1 MHPIRT
7 LAAGLFLVLA
17 ALAGPAFAQQA
28 AGVGIGQLRYT
39 LVDLDPDDGIAPWIG
54 LNAYASQADA
64 HAYDQAGN
72 DIDGVEIDHAG
83 VTGFDDDDASLHA
96 DTRDAAASVTLTLHS
111 GWGYVSAGQVFRFL
125 LSPHTRVVFSADADA
140 WARPEAPGVSWP
152 TAIAELY
159 GSLHGIGDGERFTD
173 TLRIEDGNLQ
183 RTLSV
188 TAASEGD
195 WVDGRIAFDAYAVA
209 ESHALPVPEPAMP
222 DMLLGGLGGLGVL
235 ALAGR
240 RGRQRRRTSACS
252 SASRNTLTRVGT

>member
-1 MHPIRT
+1 MHPIRS
-7 LAAGLFLVLA
+7 LAACLFLVLA
-17 ALAGPAFAQQA
+17 ALATPAMAQQA

-54 LNAYASQADA
+54 LNGYATHADA
-64 HAYDQAGN
+64 QVYDQAGN
-72 DIDGVEIDHAG
+72 RIDGVEIDHAG
-83 VTGFDDDDASLHA
+83 ATGFDDDYAGLHA
-96 DTRDAAASVTLTLHS
+96 DTRDATASVDLILHG

-159 GSLHGIGDGERFTD
+159 GSLHGIDDGERFTD
-173 TLRIEDGNLQ
+173 TLRIEDGSLQ

-222 DMLLGGLGGLGVL
+222 GMLLGGLGVL

-240 RGRQRRRTSACS
+240 RRRQRRRANACS